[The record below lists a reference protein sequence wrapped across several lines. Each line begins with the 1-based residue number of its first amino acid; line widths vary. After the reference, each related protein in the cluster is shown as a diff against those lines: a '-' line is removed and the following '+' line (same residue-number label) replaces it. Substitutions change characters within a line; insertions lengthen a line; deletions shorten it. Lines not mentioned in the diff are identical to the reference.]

1 MGAVRFLVIGF
12 VIVLVSYLVW
22 KIVDKYFLN
31 RSSEDEEVET
41 KILEREKQEE
51 LLEKKKVLKDMDRQL
66 EETKSKYR
74 IDD

>member
-1 MGAVRFLVIGF
+1 MGAVRFLVIGLM
-12 VIVLVSYLVW
+12 VVLVTYLVW
-22 KIVDKYFLN
+22 KIVDKFFLN
-31 RSSEDEEVET
+31 RSAADEEVET

-66 EETKSKYR
+66 DETRSKYR